1 VEDGEPAKHDLAG
14 KPAKQAQGNRRD
26 KNDGVDQPANDAEQA
41 EAGHSAK
48 RAVSTKRIEARD
60 PAEQGEPIEPGKPNG
75 PGKPGKPGEP
85 AEPGKPIE
93 PGKPGKP
100 GKPAESIEP
109 GKPGKPAEPAEPAE
123 SIEPGKPAEPIG
135 PGEVRD
141 PAERD
146 EVDKLAEQWARSGMP
161 PAAIARLELSKRVS
175 RLALRHEQ
183 AMKTSLAD
191 LGLTYAEFDVLAAL
205 RRAAGPL
212 RPSELTRSLF
222 LTSGGTSNVL
232 QRLTAAGYVER
243 EANAADARS
252 RWVRLTPAGES
263 IVDKALITSTR
274 VHEDLLA
281 GIPDTTIRA
290 AADAL
295 RDITRV
301 TDRRH

>member
-1 VEDGEPAKHDLAG
+1 VEEGTGRTAEPATQVEDGEPAKHEGAG
-14 KPAKQAQGNRRD
+14 KPAKQSQGSRRD

-48 RAVSTKRIEARD
+48 RAVSAKRIEARD
-60 PAEQGEPIEPGKPNG
+60 PAEQGEPIEPGEPAEQGEQGEQGEPIG
-75 PGKPGKPGEP
+75 PGKPGKP
-85 AEPGKPIE
+85 IE
-93 PGKPGKP
+93 Q
-100 GKPAESIEP
+100 
-109 GKPGKPAEPAEPAE
+109 GKPAEPAE
-123 SIEPGKPAEPIG
+123 SIG

-295 RDITRV
+295 RDITKV

>member
-60 PAEQGEPIEPGKPNG
+60 PAEQGEPIEPGKL
-75 PGKPGKPGEP
+75 
-85 AEPGKPIE
+85 GKPIE
-93 PGKPGKP
+93 QGKPGKP
-100 GKPAESIEP
+100 GKPAEP
-109 GKPGKPAEPAEPAE
+109 GKPIEQGKPAEPAE
-123 SIEPGKPAEPIG
+123 SIG

-243 EANAADARS
+243 EPNAADARS

-290 AADAL
+290 TADAL